1 MILHPGRLLRRSV
14 SWVMGM
20 GILVAT
26 LFAILVRG
34 SVFSYDTWAFGASLS
49 LVSAVLMTVPF
60 LLLGAWVIIRGR
72 GIVRKV
78 RHTLIRGT
86 ISIAFIY
93 IGYAVLYVASTNA
106 VPDKIREEYQMI
118 HPLLRLAA
126 SPVIVFDPSAFRH
139 PDGSVLEDY
148 RLMGLSANEA
158 NLHFVQAN
166 DLIHSLDLVTDN
178 RSEWRN
184 RAIELGFWAFGFH
197 SLRHRGLGDH
207 LHVSLRLPG

>member
-1 MILHPGRLLRRSV
+1 MIHQPGGLLRRSV
-14 SWVMGM
+14 SWVIGV

-34 SVFSYDTWAFGASLS
+34 SVFFYHTWALGVPLS
-49 LVSAVLMTVPF
+49 LVCAVAMTVPL
-60 LLLGAWVIIRGR
+60 LLLGAWVIIPGH

-78 RHTLIRGT
+78 RRTLIRGT

-93 IGYAVLYVASTNA
+93 MGYAVLYVASTNA
-106 VPDKIREEYQMI
+106 VPDEIREEYQMI

-126 SPVIVFDPSAFRH
+126 SPVIVFDPSAFRP
-139 PDGSVLEDY
+139 PDGSMLEDY

-158 NLHFVQAN
+158 NLHFVQTD
-166 DLIHSLDLVTDN
+166 DLVHSLDLATDN

-197 SLRHRGLGDH
+197 SLRHRGVGDH

>member
-158 NLHFVQAN
+158 NLHFMQTN

-184 RAIELGFWAFGFH
+184 RAIELGFWALGFH
-197 SLRHRGLGDH
+197 SLRHRGVGDH

>member
-158 NLHFVQAN
+158 NLHFAQAN
-166 DLIHSLDLVTDN
+166 DLIHSLDLVTDS

-184 RAIELGFWAFGFH
+184 RAIELGFWALGFH
-197 SLRHRGLGDH
+197 SLRHRGVGDH

>member
-20 GILVAT
+20 GILVVT

-49 LVSAVLMTVPF
+49 LVSAVLMTVPL

-184 RAIELGFWAFGFH
+184 RAIELGFWALGFH
-197 SLRHRGLGDH
+197 SLRHRGVGDH

>member
-1 MILHPGRLLRRSV
+1 
-14 SWVMGM
+14 MGM

-49 LVSAVLMTVPF
+49 LVSAVLMTVPL

-72 GIVRKV
+72 GIVR
-78 RHTLIRGT
+78 RFQLMLIRSA
-86 ISIAFIY
+86 IMIAFIY

-106 VPDKIREEYQMI
+106 VPDEIREEYQTI

-158 NLHFVQAN
+158 NLHFVQKD

>member
-126 SPVIVFDPSAFRH
+126 SPVIVFDRSAFRH

-158 NLHFVQAN
+158 NLHFVQKD

>member
-158 NLHFVQAN
+158 NLHFVQEN

-184 RAIELGFWAFGFH
+184 RAIELGFWALGFH
-197 SLRHRGLGDH
+197 SLRHRGVGDH

>member
-49 LVSAVLMTVPF
+49 LVSAVLMTVPL

-72 GIVRKV
+72 GIVR
-78 RHTLIRGT
+78 RFQLMLIRGAIMIT
-86 ISIAFIY
+86 FIY

-106 VPDKIREEYQMI
+106 VPDEIREEYQTI

-184 RAIELGFWAFGFH
+184 RAIELGFWALGFH
-197 SLRHRGLGDH
+197 SLRHRGVGDH

>member
-49 LVSAVLMTVPF
+49 LVSAVLMTVPL

-72 GIVRKV
+72 GIVRRV
-78 RHTLIRGT
+78 QLMLIRGAIMIT
-86 ISIAFIY
+86 FIY

-106 VPDKIREEYQMI
+106 VPDKIREEYQTI

-126 SPVIVFDPSAFRH
+126 SPVIIFDPSAFRH

-158 NLHFVQAN
+158 NLHFVQKD

>member
-49 LVSAVLMTVPF
+49 LVSTVLMTVPL
-60 LLLGAWVIIRGR
+60 LLLGARGIIRGR
-72 GIVRKV
+72 GIVR
-78 RHTLIRGT
+78 RFQLMLIRGA
-86 ISIAFIY
+86 IMIAFIY

-106 VPDKIREEYQMI
+106 VPDEIREEYQTL

-158 NLHFVQAN
+158 NLHFVQKD

>member
-1 MILHPGRLLRRSV
+1 MIHQPGGLLRRSV
-14 SWVMGM
+14 SWVIGV

-34 SVFSYDTWAFGASLS
+34 SVFFYHTWALGVPLS
-49 LVSAVLMTVPF
+49 LVCAVAMTVPL
-60 LLLGAWVIIRGR
+60 LLLGAWVIIPGH

-78 RHTLIRGT
+78 RRTLIRGT

-93 IGYAVLYVASTNA
+93 MGYAVLYVVSTNA
-106 VPDKIREEYQMI
+106 APDEIREEYQMI

-126 SPVIVFDPSAFRH
+126 SPVIVFDPSAFRP
-139 PDGSVLEDY
+139 PDGSMLEDY

-158 NLHFVQAN
+158 NLHFVQKD

-197 SLRHRGLGDH
+197 SLRHRGVGDH

>member
-49 LVSAVLMTVPF
+49 LVSAVLMTVPL
-60 LLLGAWVIIRGR
+60 LLLGARVIIRGR
-72 GIVRKV
+72 GIVR
-78 RHTLIRGT
+78 RFQLMLIRGA
-86 ISIAFIY
+86 IMIAFIY

-158 NLHFVQAN
+158 NLHFAQAN

-197 SLRHRGLGDH
+197 SLRHRGVGDH

>member
-1 MILHPGRLLRRSV
+1 MTYHPGSLLRRSV

-118 HPLLRLAA
+118 HPLLRLAV

-158 NLHFVQAN
+158 NLHFVQKD

-197 SLRHRGLGDH
+197 SLRHRGVGDH

>member
-1 MILHPGRLLRRSV
+1 MTYHPGSLLRRSV

-34 SVFSYDTWAFGASLS
+34 SVFSYDTWALGASLS

-72 GIVRKV
+72 GIGRRVQ
-78 RHTLIRGT
+78 LMFIRGA
-86 ISIAFIY
+86 IMIAFIY

-106 VPDKIREEYQMI
+106 VPDEIREEYQMI

-158 NLHFVQAN
+158 NLHFAQAN

-197 SLRHRGLGDH
+197 SLRHRGVGDH

>member
-1 MILHPGRLLRRSV
+1 MIRHSGSLLRRSV
-14 SWVMGM
+14 SWVIGM

-34 SVFSYDTWAFGASLS
+34 SVFSYDTWALGASLS
-49 LVSAVLMTVPF
+49 LVSAVLMTVPL
-60 LLLGAWVIIRGR
+60 LLLGAWVIIRGC
-72 GIVRKV
+72 GIVRRV
-78 RHTLIRGT
+78 QLMLIRGA
-86 ISIAFIY
+86 IMIAFIY
-93 IGYAVLYVASTNA
+93 MGYAVLYVASTNA
-106 VPDKIREEYQMI
+106 VPDEIREEYQMI

-126 SPVIVFDPSAFRH
+126 SPVIVFDPSAFRQ
-139 PDGSVLEDY
+139 PDGSMLEDY

-158 NLHFVQAN
+158 NLHFVQKD

-197 SLRHRGLGDH
+197 SLRHRGVGDH

>member
-1 MILHPGRLLRRSV
+1 MTYHPGSLLRRSV

-26 LFAILVRG
+26 LFAILLRC

-49 LVSAVLMTVPF
+49 LVSAVLMTVPL

-72 GIVRKV
+72 RIVRRV
-78 RHTLIRGT
+78 QLMFIRGA
-86 ISIAFIY
+86 IMIAFIY

-106 VPDKIREEYQMI
+106 VPDEIREEYQTI

-158 NLHFVQAN
+158 NLHFMQTD

-197 SLRHRGLGDH
+197 SLRHRGVGDH
-207 LHVSLRLPG
+207 LHISLRIPG

>member
-158 NLHFVQAN
+158 NLHFVQKD

-197 SLRHRGLGDH
+197 SLRHRGVGDH

>member
-1 MILHPGRLLRRSV
+1 
-14 SWVMGM
+14 MGM

-49 LVSAVLMTVPF
+49 LVSAVLMTVPL

-72 GIVRKV
+72 GIIR
-78 RHTLIRGT
+78 RFQLMLIRGA
-86 ISIAFIY
+86 IMIAFIY

-106 VPDKIREEYQMI
+106 VPDEIREEYQTI

-158 NLHFVQAN
+158 NLHFVQKD

>member
-49 LVSAVLMTVPF
+49 LVSAVLMTVPL

-72 GIVRKV
+72 GIVR
-78 RHTLIRGT
+78 RFQLMLIRSA
-86 ISIAFIY
+86 IMIALIY

-106 VPDKIREEYQMI
+106 VPDEIREEYQTI

-158 NLHFVQAN
+158 NLHFAQAN
-166 DLIHSLDLVTDN
+166 DLIHSLDLVTDS

-184 RAIELGFWAFGFH
+184 RAIELGFWALGFH
-197 SLRHRGLGDH
+197 SLRHRGVGDH

>member
-1 MILHPGRLLRRSV
+1 
-14 SWVMGM
+14 MGM

-139 PDGSVLEDY
+139 PDGFVLEDY

-166 DLIHSLDLVTDN
+166 DLIHSLDLVTDS

-184 RAIELGFWAFGFH
+184 RAIELGFWALGFH
-197 SLRHRGLGDH
+197 SLRHRGVGDH

>member
-106 VPDKIREEYQMI
+106 VPDEIREEYQTI

-139 PDGSVLEDY
+139 PDGSMLEDY

-158 NLHFVQAN
+158 NLHFVQKD

-197 SLRHRGLGDH
+197 SLRHRGVGDH
-207 LHVSLRLPG
+207 LHVSLRLSG

>member
-1 MILHPGRLLRRSV
+1 MTYHPGSLLRRSV

-158 NLHFVQAN
+158 NLHFVQKD

>member
-1 MILHPGRLLRRSV
+1 
-14 SWVMGM
+14 MGM
-20 GILVAT
+20 GILVTT

-34 SVFSYDTWAFGASLS
+34 SVFSYHTWGFAASLS
-49 LVSAVLMTVPF
+49 LVCAALMTVPL
-60 LLLGAWVIIRGR
+60 LLLGIWVMIPGR
-72 GIVRKV
+72 GII
-78 RHTLIRGT
+78 RHMLIRGA
-86 ISIAFIY
+86 IAIAIIY
-93 IGYAVLYVASTNA
+93 TGYAVLYVASTNA
-106 VPDKIREEYQMI
+106 VPDEIREEYQMI

-158 NLHFVQAN
+158 NLHFVQKD